1 LRRPLCVVLAVGVAT
16 CSSMATEPAR
26 VGVRE
31 GGPRGR
37 PLLLPNVL
45 LVQLVMVRLVLSQ
58 WLEPDTLES
67 VLTKVTNQDTEVV
80 PLVLTL

>member
-1 LRRPLCVVLAVGVAT
+1 
-16 CSSMATEPAR
+16 MATEPARVGVREGGPRGRPR

-58 WLEPDTLES
+58 WLEPVTLES